1 MATRRRSLFLYLA
14 LACFIGIIAIF
25 IVDGYLGVYDAL
37 YITAGERE
45 ETIEPDFWQREDW
58 VWSTGVNQG
67 ERVFF
72 RYEVDNR
79 QFSRYSGNVEVSVWR
94 MQERVLSLASQ
105 SMAIAPFD
113 EGEIEWI
120 IDTTELKPGDILPE
134 QSYQFS
140 VIIARGAIE
149 RKVILHVN
157 PLTLPKPPVRVS

>member
-25 IVDGYLGVYDAL
+25 VIDGYLGVYDAL

-58 VWSTGVNQG
+58 VWSTRVNQG

-79 QFSRYSGNVEVSVWR
+79 QFSRY
-94 MQERVLSLASQ
+94 
-105 SMAIAPFD
+105 
-113 EGEIEWI
+113 
-120 IDTTELKPGDILPE
+120 
-134 QSYQFS
+134 
-140 VIIARGAIE
+140 
-149 RKVILHVN
+149 
-157 PLTLPKPPVRVS
+157 

>member
-37 YITAGERE
+37 YVTAGERE
-45 ETIEPDFWQREDW
+45 ETIEPDFWQREGW

-94 MQERVLSLASQ
+94 MQEKVLNLASQ
-105 SMAIAPFD
+105 SIAIAPFD
-113 EGEIEWI
+113 KGQVEWI
-120 IDTTELKPGDILPE
+120 IDTTELTPGDILPE

-140 VIIARGAIE
+140 VIITRGAIE
-149 RKVILHVN
+149 RKVILYVN
-157 PLTLPKPPVRVS
+157 PLTLPRPPTPVK